1 MMRSITLL
9 ATLTLC
15 HLPALADEEKADAK
29 WDVNAPPG
37 EARTVHIDVS
47 EGTWMS
53 LDVSPDG
60 QTIVF
65 DLLGDIYRLPIA
77 GGEAEAIHSGLSWSI
92 QPRFS
97 PDGRE
102 IAFISDAGGGDNIW
116 IMGADGSDPRQLTH
130 EDFRLLNNPWWSPD
144 GQYIAARKHFTTE
157 RSLGTGEIWLYH
169 RNGGSGVAVAR
180 PRERCDPGQRSGRKR
195 GAGGDGD
202 AGGEGRGAASAVTRR
217 RRGLPAP

>member
-29 WDVNAPPG
+29 WDVNALPG
-37 EARTVHIDVS
+37 EARTVDIDVR

-92 QPRFS
+92 QPRLA
-97 PDGRE
+97 GR
-102 IAFISDAGGGDNIW
+102 
-116 IMGADGSDPRQLTH
+116 Q
-130 EDFRLLNNPWWSPD
+130 
-144 GQYIAARKHFTTE
+144 
-157 RSLGTGEIWLYH
+157 
-169 RNGGSGVAVAR
+169 RNR
-180 PRERCDPGQRSGRKR
+180 YQ
-195 GAGGDGD
+195 
-202 AGGEGRGAASAVTRR
+202 RR
-217 RRGLPAP
+217 RRRR